1 MTCFRKALISCV
13 FSGGLVAAP
22 TAAWG
27 QDAPQR
33 PTFITDTEFEFEADV
48 DLVIGIGDS
57 HAPKDGPYADARLRG
72 SSETIT
78 DRGWRYGV
86 EGQLRLTTGD
96 GRRGLARPGLTGPE
110 RNGRPVAGL
119 LTGLSSDPGLDAA
132 DSRLFVEIAQVYLQ
146 TRWVKLKAGPG
157 ETAARQEASQ
167 PLHVFRL
174 SRAEGGPMDPGGL
187 NLADTG
193 LSLADGAATVS
204 VQSQRIIG
212 LRLSA
217 SYAPEA
223 DPCARR
229 CHPAGPEVLRADL
242 KSVWSLA
249 ASFDRRIPSS
259 GVRWSAGVGYE
270 SAEADGAVA
279 AIFDDP
285 WLVRADLVREA
296 GDLTVSLSGLTGSD
310 GYLDADFDSL
320 GLNLAYEHGD
330 WVYGVEL
337 GYGQSDL
344 VQTRTRSVLIG
355 ASRLV
360 GARGVLG
367 VGVLGV
373 REDGP
378 ASDRESLQL
387 LVETG
392 LRF

>member
-1 MTCFRKALISCV
+1 MTCFRKALILCV

-27 QDAPQR
+27 QDAPQL
-33 PTFITDTEFEFEADV
+33 PNFLADTEVEFEADL
-48 DLVIGIGDS
+48 DFLIATDDS
-57 HAPKDGPYADARLRG
+57 HAPKDAPYADLLLRG
-72 SSETIT
+72 ASETLT
-78 DRGWRYGV
+78 ERGWRYGV

-110 RNGRPVAGL
+110 RNGLPVAGL

-132 DSRLFVEIAQVYLQ
+132 DSRFFVEKAQVYLQ
-146 TRWVKLKAGPG
+146 TRWVKLRAGPG
-157 ETAARQEASQ
+157 ETAARQEAAQ
-167 PLHVFRL
+167 PLHAFRL
-174 SRAEGGPMDPGGL
+174 SRAQGGSIDASGL
-187 NLADTG
+187 NLADTS
-193 LSLADGAATVS
+193 LSLADGATGVS
-204 VQSQRIIG
+204 VQSQRLIG
-212 LRLSA
+212 LRMSA

-223 DPCARR
+223 DPCAQT

-249 ASFDRRIPSS
+249 ASFDRRVPTS
-259 GVRWSAGVGYE
+259 GVRWSASLGYE
-270 SAEADGAVA
+270 SAQADGVVA
-279 AIFDDP
+279 AIFEDP

-310 GYLDADFDSL
+310 GYLEADFDSL
-320 GLNLAYEHGD
+320 GLNLAYEQGD
-330 WVYGVEL
+330 WVYGVEV
-337 GYGQSDL
+337 GYGRSDL
-344 VQTRTRSVLIG
+344 VQTESRSVLVG

-360 GARGVLG
+360 GDRGVMGLG
-367 VGVLGV
+367 LMHV

-378 ASDRESLQL
+378 GPDRDTVQL